1 MPWRIIRHIQ
11 LAAVAIEEGEE
22 KIQRLV
28 VPGHEANE
36 ANLPGVFPHFFGKI
50 QCEISRISH
59 QIRRKVIMNQQS
71 NGYKGGHTMPDG
83 IGGRYCY
90 WKKQHELIKI
100 KVD

>member
-36 ANLPGVFPHFFGKI
+36 ANLPGDIV
-50 QCEISRISH
+50 RI
-59 QIRRKVIMNQQS
+59 
-71 NGYKGGHTMPDG
+71 
-83 IGGRYCY
+83 
-90 WKKQHELIKI
+90 
-100 KVD
+100 